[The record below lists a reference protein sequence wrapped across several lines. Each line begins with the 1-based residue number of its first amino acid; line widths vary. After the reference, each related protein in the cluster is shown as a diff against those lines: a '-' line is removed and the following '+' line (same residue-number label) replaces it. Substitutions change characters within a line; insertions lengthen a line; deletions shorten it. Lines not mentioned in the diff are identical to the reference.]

1 MSSLSRTLSF
11 STLSALCIGLL
22 ATLAGCPN
30 DEEPVAR
37 CSPSCSSVQTCC
49 SGICRSTF
57 SDPANCGGC
66 GITCESGELCVA
78 QVCMP
83 VARPTDT
90 GVRVDASMPGR
101 DAGMMTGA
109 CSPSC
114 NASQQCCGTT
124 CVNRMGTTPADSSFS
139 NCRGCGIACDPMVA
153 DRCGASGCMCGT
165 SLACTGDRRC
175 GLNAMGS
182 RGCIDFTTD
191 EANCGGP
198 GIACLAGE
206 TCTDSMCACGAT
218 GGRCMAPTVCL
229 GAGAT
234 ATCVDLTT
242 DEMNCGMAGNVCGAG
257 ETCVASACHCG
268 ADTAPACARAGGFPP
283 GCGQV
288 CCAGACIPVD
298 DMNCAACGTACTGTM
313 ECSIPIFGGA
323 IGCAEPGGFITSC
336 AD

>member
-1 MSSLSRTLSF
+1 
-11 STLSALCIGLL
+11 
-22 ATLAGCPN
+22 
-30 DEEPVAR
+30 
-37 CSPSCSSVQTCC
+37 
-49 SGICRSTF
+49 
-57 SDPANCGGC
+57 
-66 GITCESGELCVA
+66 
-78 QVCMP
+78 
-83 VARPTDT
+83 
-90 GVRVDASMPGR
+90 
-101 DAGMMTGA
+101 
-109 CSPSC
+109 
-114 NASQQCCGTT
+114 
-124 CVNRMGTTPADSSFS
+124 
-139 NCRGCGIACDPMVA
+139 
-153 DRCGASGCMCGT
+153 
-165 SLACTGDRRC
+165 
-175 GLNAMGS
+175 MGS